1 MEVKKKKIVDKS
13 GSPTPLRI
21 FGIMHHLKL
30 PRPKFLCT
38 KRPKEIAMSVCLSDE
53 KKINGG
59 YPPVK
64 VKKRISGR
72 TDLKFRPL
80 IFCIWIY

>member
-1 MEVKKKKIVDKS
+1 MGIEVKKKNRYKS

-53 KKINGG
+53 KKD
-59 YPPVK
+59 K
-64 VKKRISGR
+64 RRISTGEG
-72 TDLKFRPL
+72 
-80 IFCIWIY
+80 